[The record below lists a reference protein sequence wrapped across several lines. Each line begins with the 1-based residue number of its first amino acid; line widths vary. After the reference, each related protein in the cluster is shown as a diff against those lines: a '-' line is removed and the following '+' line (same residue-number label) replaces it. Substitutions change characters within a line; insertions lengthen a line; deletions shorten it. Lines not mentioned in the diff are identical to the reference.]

1 MMLILAGLLFLPAAA
16 SEPSEGVV
24 TCAQTIKDRNRLMK
38 SLFEQAQSSKTLS
51 QRWSKEM
58 QDLLDVSAEAEV
70 WAENLALLEGRYGE
84 LSAPELEAEHSRVI
98 EKIGSLERLAKER
111 HAAFDAHMQKEYLTQ
126 MKDLV
131 GKRGSDSSAP
141 ALTDIQTFETAAR
154 DIRAKMR
161 DLPAHDGGVYRQAL
175 RARERRRRLLLFGI
189 SLAVLLAPV
198 LGLLAWRCRAAA
210 RAQRTVLGGN
220 FEVKRELGQG
230 GMGTVYEAEDLT
242 LRRKVAIKQMREE
255 LQQSPKDLEM
265 FLNEARLVA
274 ALKHPNIVEIHG
286 VLRDDGRVYLV
297 FEHVSGRTLGD
308 LLKESGKMPVR
319 AALALFK
326 PVADAVDYA
335 HACRIIHRDLKP
347 ANIMLTDAK
356 AVKVMDFGLA
366 HQASVTVARLTRAAA
381 WGTMAYMAPEQEL
394 GSVSRE
400 SDVYSL
406 GVCLYEAMAGKQ
418 PFPGPDFL
426 RQKRSKAYEPPSK
439 LGLPAGL
446 DAVMARALDPEPG
459 RRFHSAGELLAE
471 ASEAL

>member
-1 MMLILAGLLFLPAAA
+1 MTILLLLASIACAA
-16 SEPSEGVV
+16 SVRPEEEGEALRLV
-24 TCAQTIKDRNRLMK
+24 QEKNRYME
-38 SLFEQAQSSKTLS
+38 SLFEQAHSSKAVS
-51 QRWSKEM
+51 RQWSDEM
-58 QDLLDVSAEAEV
+58 RDAIGQSREAQT
-70 WAENLALLEGRYGE
+70 WAEKLSLLQSRYGE
-84 LSAPELEAEHSRVI
+84 LPVSELDAERSPMVERM
-98 EKIGSLERLAKER
+98 ESLLQGFKKRETVLAADVE
-111 HAAFDAHMQKEYLTQ
+111 KEYLSQ
-126 MKDLV
+126 LGDIV
-131 GKRGSDSSAP
+131 AGPAPGPSAP
-141 ALTDIQTFETAAR
+141 DFASLQTFEKVLNENR
-154 DIRAKMR
+154 DHLRGLLI
-161 DLPAHDGGVYRQAL
+161 HDGDVYRQAM
-175 RARERRRRLLLFGI
+175 RARARRRKLLWFGI
-189 SLAVLLAPV
+189 PLAVLLLPA
-198 LGLLAWRCRAAA
+198 LGLLAWRRRAAV

-220 FEVKRELGQG
+220 FEVKRELGRG

-255 LQQSPKDLEM
+255 LCQSPKDLEM

-286 VLRDDGRVYLV
+286 VLREGGRVYLV
-297 FEHVSGRTLGD
+297 FEHVSGRTLAA
-308 LLKESGKMPVR
+308 LLEENGRMPAR
-319 AALALFK
+319 AALDLFK

-381 WGTMAYMAPEQEL
+381 WGTMAYMASEQEL

-406 GVCLYEAMAGKQ
+406 GVCLYEAMAGEL

-426 RQKRSKAYEPPSK
+426 AQKRGKAYEPPSK

-471 ASEAL
+471 ASKAMG